1 MGRNEYEEVNIEAME
16 TEEVSTE
23 VTTEVEE
30 KKGFLQKVGT
40 GFGKAVGKTVK
51 VVTSTPGKIVAGT
64 LVVAGAVALGYKA
77 GKDGFPHSE
86 ENNDSYDDDVI
97 DVESSEETN
106 E

>member
-1 MGRNEYEEVNIEAME
+1 MGNNVNEEVNNEAME

-30 KKGFLQKVGT
+30 KKGFLQKVGN
-40 GFGKAVGKTVK
+40 GIGKAVGKTVK

-86 ENNDSYDDDVI
+86 DEDFYDDDVI
-97 DVESSEETN
+97 DVESSEESN

>member
-1 MGRNEYEEVNIEAME
+1 MGRNENEEVNEAME

-23 VTTEVEE
+23 VTTEATE
-30 KKGFLQKVGT
+30 KKGFLQKVGN

-86 ENNDSYDDDVI
+86 DNDDSYDDDVI
-97 DVESSEETN
+97 DVESSEGSN
-106 E
+106 D

>member
-1 MGRNEYEEVNIEAME
+1 MGRNENEEVNEAME
-16 TEEVSTE
+16 TEGVSTE
-23 VTTEVEE
+23 VTTETEE
-30 KKGFLQKVGT
+30 KKGFLQKVGN
-40 GFGKAVGKTVK
+40 GIGKAVGKTVK

-86 ENNDSYDDDVI
+86 ENNDSYDDVI

>member
-1 MGRNEYEEVNIEAME
+1 MGRNENEEVNEAME
-16 TEEVSTE
+16 TTE
-23 VTTEVEE
+23 ALAETTTEVEK

-86 ENNDSYDDDVI
+86 DDDDSYDDDDVI
-97 DVESSEETN
+97 DAESSEETN

>member
-1 MGRNEYEEVNIEAME
+1 MGKNVNEEVNEVME
-16 TEEVSTE
+16 TEEALAET
-23 VTTEVEE
+23 TTEVEE
-30 KKGFLQKVGT
+30 KEGFLKKVGT
-40 GFGKAVGKTVK
+40 GIGKVVGKTVK

-86 ENNDSYDDDVI
+86 DNDDSYDDDVI

>member
-1 MGRNEYEEVNIEAME
+1 MGNNVNEEVNEAME
-16 TEEVSTE
+16 TEEALAET
-23 VTTEVEE
+23 TTEVEE

-86 ENNDSYDDDVI
+86 DDDDSYDDDVI
-97 DVESSEETN
+97 DVESSEESN
-106 E
+106 D

>member
-1 MGRNEYEEVNIEAME
+1 MGRNENEEVNDVME
-16 TEEVSTE
+16 TEEVLAET
-23 VTTEVEE
+23 TTENEE
-30 KKGFLQKVGT
+30 KKGFLSKVGN

-51 VVTSTPGKIVAGT
+51 VVTSTPGKIIAGT

-86 ENNDSYDDDVI
+86 DDDDSYDDDVI
-97 DVESSEETN
+97 DVESSEESN

>member
-1 MGRNEYEEVNIEAME
+1 MGNNVNEEVNEVME
-16 TEEVSTE
+16 TEEASTE
-23 VTTEVEE
+23 ATTETEE

-86 ENNDSYDDDVI
+86 DDDDSYDDDVI
-97 DVESSEETN
+97 DVESSEESN
-106 E
+106 D